1 MKNGKYCI
9 LIADDEKEIRDIL
22 HDWSDRD
29 EVKSYLGKMLD
40 GQVFDKKGLIY
51 GMGHAVYSLSDPR
64 SKILSRFV
72 KQLSEEKGKEEA
84 IRIIQKQIDR
94 FRKGGDLSS
103 MFPDRWLPTTFA
115 VLPEPFT
122 EQNGMVNSTMKI
134 VRGKVEKAYA
144 SRIDHLY
151 TPEGKNPVNRENIKS
166 L

>member
-1 MKNGKYCI
+1 MVEHSSCI
-9 LIADDEKEIRDIL
+9 DQLLLYNNQNPYTVALVVPNKDHLKRHL
-22 HDWSDRD
+22 SHQQ
-29 EVKSYLGKMLD
+29 LD
-40 GQVFDKKGLIY
+40 LNT
-51 GMGHAVYSLSDPR
+51 
-64 SKILSRFV
+64 
-72 KQLSEEKGKEEA
+72 EKGKEEA